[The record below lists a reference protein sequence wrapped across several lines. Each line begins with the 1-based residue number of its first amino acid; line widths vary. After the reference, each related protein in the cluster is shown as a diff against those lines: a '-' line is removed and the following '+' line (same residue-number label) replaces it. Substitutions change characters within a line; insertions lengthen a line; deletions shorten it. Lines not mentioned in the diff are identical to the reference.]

1 MNSRKSLDLGGSK
14 MEVDASEWGSPYN
27 SLPAARESLALPE
40 KVILNDVTLREGIQA
55 SKVPFDVEKKVA
67 LAQLL
72 DEIGLSQIQIG
83 YPARSDMDRVAIRA
97 MKEAGVSCALEGICT
112 VAGPRWREEIQTTV
126 DSGADIVNVALPT
139 SDTRL
144 RYVLK
149 MSQSEVL
156 KRAESAVRL
165 AKGNGRV
172 VAFSPID
179 TTRTDL
185 SFLKEVLAA
194 VTGAGAKR
202 FYIIDTV
209 GTISP
214 LGMRHLVTEIK
225 KASDIPLATHCH
237 NDFGL
242 AVANGLVAVEC
253 GVKVIDVVVNG
264 MGKRA
269 GNLSL
274 EEMALALTIFHGQEL
289 AIKLYRLYELSR
301 AVAEMTKVPVYDA
314 KPVVGANAFD
324 FEVDAQLRGAAGHVL
339 HGSVDPAM
347 VGHPG
352 KP

>member
-1 MNSRKSLDLGGSK
+1 MGTS
-14 MEVDASEWGSPYN
+14 VSEWDSLYN
-27 SLPAARESLALPE
+27 YLPAVRESLALPE

-55 SKVPFDVEKKVA
+55 SKVPFDVKKKVA

-72 DEIGLSQIQIG
+72 DEVGLSQIQVG
-83 YPARSDMDRVAIRA
+83 YPARSDKDRVAIRA
-97 MKEAGVSCALEGICT
+97 MKEAGVGCALEGICT
-112 VAGPRWREEIQTTV
+112 VAGPQWQEEIQTTV

-144 RYVLK
+144 QYVLK
-149 MSQSEVL
+149 MSRGEVL

-165 AKGNGRV
+165 AKGHGRF

-194 VTGAGAKR
+194 VTEAGAER

-214 LGMRHLVTEIK
+214 IGMRYLVTEIK
-225 KASDIPLATHCH
+225 KVSNIPLAIHCH

-253 GVKVIDVVVNG
+253 GVEVVDVCVNG

-274 EEMALALTIFHGQEL
+274 EEIALALTIFHDKEL
-289 AIKLYRLYELSR
+289 GIKLERLYELSR
-301 AVAEMTKVPVYDA
+301 AVAKMTKVPVYDA
-314 KPVVGANAFD
+314 KPIVGANAFD
-324 FEVDAQLRGAAGHVL
+324 FEVDAQLRGAAGHVQ
-339 HGSVDPAM
+339 HGSVDSAI

-352 KP
+352 TA

>member
-1 MNSRKSLDLGGSK
+1 MGVNTG
-14 MEVDASEWGSPYN
+14 EWGSLYN
-27 SLPAARESLALPE
+27 YLPAARENLALPE

-55 SKVPFDVEKKVA
+55 SKLPFDVGKKVA
-67 LAQLL
+67 LARLL
-72 DEIGLSQIQIG
+72 DEVGLSQIQVG
-83 YPARSDMDRVAIRA
+83 YPARSDMDKEAIRA
-97 MKEAGVSCALEGICT
+97 MKEAGVNCALEGICT
-112 VAGPRWREEIQTTV
+112 VAGPQWREEIETTG
-126 DSGADIVNVALPT
+126 DSGADIINVALPT

-149 MSQSEVL
+149 MSRDEVL

-165 AKGNGRV
+165 VKGYGRFV
-172 VAFSPID
+172 VFSPID

-194 VTGAGAKR
+194 VTEAGADR

-214 LGMRHLVTEIK
+214 MSMRYLVTEIK
-225 KASDIPLATHCH
+225 KVSSIPLATHCH
-237 NDFGL
+237 DDFGL
-242 AVANGLVAVEC
+242 AVANGLAAVEC
-253 GVKVIDVVVNG
+253 GAEVVDVGVNG

-274 EEMALALTIFHGQEL
+274 EEIALALTIFHGKEL
-289 AIKLYRLYELSR
+289 GIKLERLYELSR

-314 KPVVGANAFD
+314 KPIVGANAFD
-324 FEVDAQLRGAAGHVL
+324 FEVDAQLRGTAGHVL
-339 HGSVDPAM
+339 RGSVDPAV

-352 KP
+352 RAQHPV

>member
-1 MNSRKSLDLGGSK
+1 MGVN
-14 MEVDASEWGSPYN
+14 ASEWGSPYN
-27 SLPAARESLALPE
+27 YLLAAREGLALPE

-55 SKVPFDVEKKVA
+55 SRVPFDVGKKVA

-72 DEIGLSQIQIG
+72 DEVGLSQIQVG
-83 YPARSDMDRVAIRA
+83 YPARSDMDEVAIRA

-112 VAGPRWREEIQTTV
+112 VAGPQWREDIQTTS

-139 SDTRL
+139 SDARL
-144 RYVLK
+144 RHVLK
-149 MSQSEVL
+149 MSRDEVL
-156 KRAESAVRL
+156 KRAESAVSL
-165 AKGNGRV
+165 AKSYGRFI
-172 VAFSPID
+172 AFSPID

-185 SFLKEVLAA
+185 SFLKEVLAV
-194 VTGAGAKR
+194 VTEAGAER

-214 LGMRHLVTEIK
+214 LGMRYLVTEIK
-225 KASDIPLATHCH
+225 KVSSIPLATHCH
-237 NDFGL
+237 DDFGL
-242 AVANGLVAVEC
+242 AAANGLVAVEC
-253 GVKVIDVVVNG
+253 GVEVVDVCVNG

-274 EEMALALTIFHGQEL
+274 EEIALALTIFHDKEL
-289 AIKLYRLYELSR
+289 GIKMERLYELSR
-301 AVAEMTKVPVYDA
+301 AVVEMTKVPVHDA

-324 FEVDAQLRGAAGHVL
+324 FEVDAQLRGAAGHVQ

-352 KP
+352 KS